1 MLHNHL
7 GGNKVLNNQMYPMH
21 HQMPQAIMVYPID
34 PYVVE
39 TLMSV
44 KGKQVVI
51 ETTRGGI
58 SGCVMDV
65 KPDHVVLDTRGR
77 KFFVRICE
85 IVWIMPE

>member
-1 MLHNHL
+1 M
-7 GGNKVLNNQMYPMH
+7 LNNQMYPMQQQM
-21 HQMPQAIMVYPID
+21 QMPQAIMVYPID

-44 KGKQVVI
+44 KGKHVLL
-51 ETTRGGI
+51 ESTRGGI

-65 KPDHVVLDTRGR
+65 KPDHVVLDNRGR
-77 KFFVRICE
+77 KSFVRICE

>member
-1 MLHNHL
+1 M
-7 GGNKVLNNQMYPMH
+7 LNNQMYPMQQ
-21 HQMPQAIMVYPID
+21 QMPQAIMVYPID

-44 KGKQVVI
+44 KGKQVVL

-58 SGCVMDV
+58 SGCLVEV
-65 KPDHVVLDTRGR
+65 KPDHVVLDIRGK

>member
-1 MLHNHL
+1 M
-7 GGNKVLNNQMYPMH
+7 LNNHMYPIQQ
-21 HQMPQAIMVYPID
+21 QMPQAVMVYPID

-44 KGKQVVI
+44 KGKRVLI

-58 SGCVMDV
+58 SGCVADV
-65 KPDHVVLDTRGR
+65 KPDHVVLDTRGA
-77 KFFVRICE
+77 KFFVRISE